1 MNRCSIRFVLFLGVL
16 LAWLG
21 TCTICHAH
29 GDECETFGGVC
40 SDDNPADGDST
51 ILGQPI
57 AADDPNAANQYVLEG
72 GQWPQP
78 GGKGTPITLTY
89 SFQNMFDGSMHGP
102 GATPGYNGVF
112 QPNGPPLPNDL
123 IRHSIEQALG
133 LWASVAPINYVEVPD
148 NAAGHG
154 QIRFRHIY
162 INGTDPPDPQDP
174 IAKAQAYFPDSGGD
188 VAGDVEFDDS
198 DPWQAVGTTHIPDLL
213 GAATHEIGHTLGLA
227 HTPVEGAVMYWIFHR
242 FNGLGTGF
250 LTPVDIA
257 GVQAIYGAGHGSVT
271 PLPVPEPA
279 AEAMLIEA
287 ITVLFAAGWRR
298 KPRSKQE

>member
-1 MNRCSIRFVLFLGVL
+1 MCWQCG
-16 LAWLG
+16 LAA
-21 TCTICHAH
+21 CKVCRAY
-29 GDECETFGGVC
+29 GDGCEAFGGVC
-40 SDDNPADGDST
+40 SDDKTADSDSS

-57 AADDPNAANQYVLEG
+57 PADDPNAANQYVLEG
-72 GQWPQP
+72 GRWPQP
-78 GGKGTPITLTY
+78 GGLGTPITLTY
-89 SFQNMFDGSMHGP
+89 SFQNMFDGSLHGP
-102 GATPGYNGVF
+102 GTTPGPNGVF

-148 NAAGHG
+148 NATGHG

-174 IAKAQAYFPDSGGD
+174 YCQAQAYYPDSGGD

-227 HTPVEGAVMYWIFHR
+227 HTPVEARSCSGFPTAATALAPASCTPIVSPASTISGADHGGDAR
-242 FNGLGTGF
+242 TAAPNGKEPDTRWPGEITD
-250 LTPVDIA
+250 LTPGDRPTSR
-257 GVQAIYGAGHGSVT
+257 GPEST
-271 PLPVPEPA
+271 PPS
-279 AEAMLIEA
+279 
-287 ITVLFAAGWRR
+287 R
-298 KPRSKQE
+298 

>member
-16 LAWLG
+16 VTWLG
-21 TCTICHAH
+21 ACTICHAH

-40 SDDNPADGDST
+40 SDDRPADGDSA

-57 AADDPNAANQYVLEG
+57 PADDPNAANQYVLEG

-89 SFQNMFDGSMHGP
+89 SFQNMFDGSLRGP
-102 GATPGYNGVF
+102 GATPGPNGVF
-112 QPNGPPLPNDL
+112 QPNGPPVPTDL
-123 IRHSIEQALG
+123 IRHSIEQALSI
-133 LWASVAPINYVEVPD
+133 WAGVAPINYVEVPD
-148 NAAGHG
+148 NAIQHG

-174 IAKAQAYFPDSGGD
+174 IAKAQAYFPDAGSD
-188 VAGDVEFDDS
+188 LAGDVEFDES
-198 DPWQAVGTTHIPDLL
+198 DPWQAVGTTHIPDIL

-242 FNGLGTGF
+242 FDGLGTGF

-257 GVQAIYGAGHGSVT
+257 GVQAIYGVGHGSVT
-271 PLPVPEPA
+271 PLSVPEPA
-279 AEAMLIEA
+279 T
-287 ITVLFAAGWRR
+287 ITITAVAAATLLLRSRAVRR
-298 KPRSKQE
+298 Q